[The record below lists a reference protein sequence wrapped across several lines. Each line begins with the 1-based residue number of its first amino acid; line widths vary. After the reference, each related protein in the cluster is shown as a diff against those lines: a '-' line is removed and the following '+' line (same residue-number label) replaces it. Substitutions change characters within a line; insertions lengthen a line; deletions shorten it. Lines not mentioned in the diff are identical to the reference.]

1 MNRRLGQPGI
11 RRRFRSCLRRGPSSL
26 RPLLESLEGR
36 MMLDAGANQ
45 DPGDLVLGRTL
56 ATPATA
62 AAATPAPCYFIGE
75 VQNNQVTITY
85 TLYNEQTDPET
96 GVSLIDHAPAGR
108 DRSQCLAEPCPERPE
123 PHVEPGDDPGLR
135 EPACR

>member
-11 RRRFRSCLRRGPSSL
+11 RRRFRSPRRGPSSL

-62 AAATPAPCYFIGE
+62 AAATPAPCYFVGRSS
-75 VQNNQVTITY
+75 
-85 TLYNEQTDPET
+85 EQ
-96 GVSLIDHAPAGR
+96 
-108 DRSQCLAEPCPERPE
+108 
-123 PHVEPGDDPGLR
+123 PGDDHLHGLQR
-135 EPACR
+135 AGRSRDRGAR